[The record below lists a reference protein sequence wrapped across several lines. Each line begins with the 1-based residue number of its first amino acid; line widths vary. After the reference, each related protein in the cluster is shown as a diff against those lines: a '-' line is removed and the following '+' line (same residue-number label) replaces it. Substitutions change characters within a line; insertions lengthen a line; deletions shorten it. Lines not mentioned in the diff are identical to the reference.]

1 MFTSNVF
8 AILGLR
14 AMYFMLA
21 GAMDKFSTLKH
32 APANLVDLDN
42 P

>member
-21 GAMDKFSTLKH
+21 GAMDKSSTLKH